1 MTCACRALKKTLPSN
16 IRHWVFLIHLGWE
29 TTLEKDPIQRPA
41 RLSQAYLSHTRAS
54 EEKHPGLSTQKQLT
68 GTYRRAPVTATWM
81 ELSKE
86 NRPLGCKSLA
96 CLRDQRTPPRRSREG
111 PSSFGDQGT
120 LPGGAEG
127 KLAPFGIKEHCQEGL
142 GDSVPQG
149 LGFPPQANRHGCS
162 QRKGRAPKLPP
173 TTFLSPFSLSQ
184 QRKSFYLHAAML
196 PGPRVSLT
204 GPSGTFRASC
214 NLCSTSPQEQG
225 RPPPRLSS
233 TQPHRLS
240 PAASP
245 YLCLQKSRFKIV
257 RDQTQR
263 TGASRKNRSFTTSNI
278 SATFCHVQ
286 GTGDQVPEQNTP
298 GFTFSPSP

>member
-1 MTCACRALKKTLPSN
+1 
-16 IRHWVFLIHLGWE
+16 
-29 TTLEKDPIQRPA
+29 
-41 RLSQAYLSHTRAS
+41 
-54 EEKHPGLSTQKQLT
+54 
-68 GTYRRAPVTATWM
+68 M

-86 NRPLGCKSLA
+86 NKPLGCKSLG
-96 CLRDQRTPPRRSREG
+96 CLRDQRILPRRSREG
-111 PSSFGDQGT
+111 PSSFGDQET

-127 KLAPFGIKEHCQEGL
+127 KLAPFGIKEHCQEGP
-142 GDSVPQG
+142 GDTVPQG

-173 TTFLSPFSLSQ
+173 TAFLSPFSLSQ
-184 QRKSFYLHAAML
+184 QRKRFYLDAAMP
-196 PGPRVSLT
+196 PGLRVSLT

-214 NLCSTSPQEQG
+214 SLCSTSPQEQG
-225 RPPPRLSS
+225 RPRPPP
-233 TQPHRLS
+233 QPPLASAPHSHGHRLS

-245 YLCLQKSRFKIV
+245 YLCLQKSCFKIV

-263 TGASRKNRSFTTSNI
+263 TGASRNNRSFTTSNV

-286 GTGDQVPEQNTP
+286 GTEDPVPEQNTP